1 MTPERSS
8 GLILRVRPLTDTS
21 LIVHW
26 LCAETG
32 RIGTVAKGARTPK
45 SAFAGKLDTGF
56 EAGFGFQRSPRSDLH
71 PLREV
76 VVHSMNTGLRED
88 YGRLIQWAYGVALLE
103 ALTETE
109 TPLPEVYEVFLEF
122 LHHLAVSPAQPR
134 TVYALELRL
143 LAVLGLEPDAGSA
156 EESLVRELVDLPWD
170 RLAALQPSAV
180 AVRRLNALLQR
191 AVVMQA
197 GRLPRGRAEALKG

>member
-56 EAGFGFQRSPRSDLH
+56 EAEFGFQRSPGRELH

-76 VVHSMNTGLRED
+76 VVQSMNTGLRED
-88 YGRLIQWAYGVALLE
+88 YSRLTQWAYGVALLE
-103 ALTETE
+103 SLTETE
-109 TPLPEVYEVFLEF
+109 TPLPEVYDVFLGF
-122 LHHLAVSPAQPR
+122 LHHLAVAPVQPR
-134 TVYALELRL
+134 TVFALEIRL
-143 LAVLGLEPDAGSA
+143 LSVLGLEPEPAPQA
-156 EESLVRELVDLPWD
+156 ERLVRDLVDLPWEG
-170 RLAALQPSAV
+170 LAALEPTAAQ
-180 AVRRLNALLQR
+180 VRWLNAQLHR
-191 AVVMQA
+191 SVFMQA
-197 GRLPRGRAEALKG
+197 GRLPRGRPEAIGG

>member
-32 RIGTVAKGARTPK
+32 RIGTVAKGARAPK

-56 EAGFGFQRSPRSDLH
+56 EAEFGFQRSPRSDLH

-76 VVHSMNTGLRED
+76 VVRSMNTGLRED
-88 YGRLIQWAYGVALLE
+88 YGRLTQWAYGVALLE
-103 ALTETE
+103 SLTETE
-109 TPLPEVYEVFLEF
+109 TPLPEVYDVVLDF

-143 LAVLGLEPDAGSA
+143 LAVLGLEPEVGPA
-156 EESLVRELVDLPWD
+156 EDLLVRDLVDLPWD
-170 RLAALQPSAV
+170 RLAALQPPAAS
-180 AVRRLNALLQR
+180 VRRLNVLLQR

>member
-8 GLILRVRPLTDTS
+8 GLIVRVRPLTDTS

-45 SAFAGKLDTGF
+45 SAFAGKLDIGF
-56 EAGFGFQRSPRSDLH
+56 EAEFGFQRSPRSDLH

-76 VVHSMNTGLRED
+76 VVRSMNTGLRED
-88 YGRLIQWAYGVALLE
+88 YSRLTQWAYGVALLE
-103 ALTETE
+103 SLTETE
-109 TPLPEVYEVFLEF
+109 TPLPEVYDVFLGF
-122 LHHLAVSPAQPR
+122 LHHLAVSSVQPR
-134 TVYALELRL
+134 TVFALELRL
-143 LAVLGLEPDAGSA
+143 LSVLGLEPEPVPSAGT
-156 EESLVRELVDLPWD
+156 LLRDLVDLPWEG
-170 RLAALQPSAV
+170 LAALKPSAV
-180 AVRRLNALLQR
+180 QVRWLNGSLHR

-197 GRLPRGRAEALKG
+197 GRLPRGRPEAIGG

>member
-21 LIVHW
+21 LNVHW

-32 RIGTVAKGARTPK
+32 RIGTVAKGARAPK

-56 EAGFGFQRSPRSDLH
+56 EAEFGFQRSPRSDLH

-76 VVHSMNTGLRED
+76 VVRSMNTGLRED
-88 YGRLIQWAYGVALLE
+88 YGRLTQWAYGVALLE
-103 ALTETE
+103 SLTETE
-109 TPLPEVYEVFLEF
+109 TPLPEVYDVVLDF

-143 LAVLGLEPDAGSA
+143 LAVLGLEPEVGPA
-156 EESLVRELVDLPWD
+156 EDLLVRDLVDLPWD
-170 RLAALQPSAV
+170 RLAALQPPAAS
-180 AVRRLNALLQR
+180 VRRLNVLLQR